1 MVERLL
7 VWEKWRE
14 DRGVVAKECEQYA
27 ERLGGYVRKRLLIL
41 IRRVV
46 VRRST
51 YDVYCGR
58 GTNGVTAV
66 NSAYYGRRTM
76 NFAS

>member
-27 ERLGGYVRKRLLIL
+27 ERLVGYVRKRLLIL
-41 IRRVV
+41 IGEWLYDVRRTMCTAVV
-46 VRRST
+46 VRM
-51 YDVYCGR
+51 V
-58 GTNGVTAV
+58 
-66 NSAYYGRRTM
+66 
-76 NFAS
+76 

>member
-1 MVERLL
+1 MVERLSAL
-7 VWEKWRE
+7 EKCRE

-27 ERLGGYVRKRLLIL
+27 ERLVGYVRKRLLIL